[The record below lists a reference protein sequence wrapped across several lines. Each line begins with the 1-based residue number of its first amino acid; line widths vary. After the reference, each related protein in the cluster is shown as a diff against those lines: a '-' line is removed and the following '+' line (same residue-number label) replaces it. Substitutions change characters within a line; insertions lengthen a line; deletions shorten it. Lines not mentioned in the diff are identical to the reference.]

1 MPKTRGPSGGLTRR
15 DSGRAL
21 RDEVVDVIEEIDTVS
36 SRAGGVGGYVVA
48 VGV

>member
-1 MPKTRGPSGGLTRR
+1 
-15 DSGRAL
+15 L
-21 RDEVVDVIEEIDTVS
+21 REEVVDVKEETDMVS